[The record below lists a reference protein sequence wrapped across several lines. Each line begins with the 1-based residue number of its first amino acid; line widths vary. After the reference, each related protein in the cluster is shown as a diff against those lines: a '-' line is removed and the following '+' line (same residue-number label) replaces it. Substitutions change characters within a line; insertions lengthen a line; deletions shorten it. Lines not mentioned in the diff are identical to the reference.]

1 MSENWKKNDT
11 SDPTYKRNVIV
22 VASVTFT
29 LPLIAASILAAKIN
43 AAEAANAASIEQIKA
58 EKAATH

>member
-29 LPLIAASILAAKIN
+29 LGLIAASILAAKIN